1 MANLFLEINNDL
13 KQAMRDKKA
22 LELSVLRMLLASLK
36 NKKIELIV
44 PELNDDQVVMVI
56 KTEVKKRKDSV
67 MAYKNGNR
75 EDLAEKEL
83 AEIKILEKYMPEQ
96 MGEEEVEKIVK
107 ETIDSMGEVT
117 MQDFGK
123 IMGAV
128 MNKTKGQADGNAV
141 SAIVKKILK

>member
-75 EDLAEKEL
+75 EDLAEK
-83 AEIKILEKYMPEQ
+83 KILEKYMPEQ